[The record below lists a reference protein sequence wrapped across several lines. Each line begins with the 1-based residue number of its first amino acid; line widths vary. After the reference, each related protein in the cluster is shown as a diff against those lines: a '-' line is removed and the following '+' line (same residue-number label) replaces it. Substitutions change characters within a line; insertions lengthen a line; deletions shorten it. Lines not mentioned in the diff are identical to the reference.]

1 MTTRTNRV
9 ADLIRDEVSKL
20 LLREL
25 RDPRIG
31 FVTITGASVSP
42 DLRNV
47 RVYVSVLGKS
57 SVRDESLQALNSA
70 AGFVRRAIFKN
81 LRLRYSPTV
90 SFHLDESLDRG
101 ARIEEVLGWGVDRVI
116 VGTALLD
123 TPELVPEVARA
134 HPGRLILGLDA
145 RDGVLAVRGWRQS
158 AGLPVEEL
166 LDRFADLPL
175 DGILHTDIGVDGLL
189 KGPNVKATAALA
201 RRTQHPVIA
210 SGGVGTLEHLVEL
223 ARVRVI
229 AAVVVGRALYSGAID
244 LEQALATVARC

>member
-57 SVRDESLQALNSA
+57 SVRDESLEALNSA

-81 LRLRYSPTV
+81 LRLRNSPTV

-101 ARIEEVLGWGVDRVI
+101 ARIEEVLREIHAGEN
-116 VGTALLD
+116 
-123 TPELVPEVARA
+123 P
-134 HPGRLILGLDA
+134 DA
-145 RDGVLAVRGWRQS
+145 DQ
-158 AGLPVEEL
+158 EE
-166 LDRFADLPL
+166 
-175 DGILHTDIGVDGLL
+175 
-189 KGPNVKATAALA
+189 
-201 RRTQHPVIA
+201 
-210 SGGVGTLEHLVEL
+210 
-223 ARVRVI
+223 
-229 AAVVVGRALYSGAID
+229 
-244 LEQALATVARC
+244 

>member
-47 RVYVSVLGKS
+47 RVFVSVLGKS
-57 SVRDESLQALNSA
+57 SIRDESLQALNSA

-101 ARIEEVLGWGVDRVI
+101 ARIEEVLREIHAGEN
-116 VGTALLD
+116 
-123 TPELVPEVARA
+123 P
-134 HPGRLILGLDA
+134 DA
-145 RDGVLAVRGWRQS
+145 DQ
-158 AGLPVEEL
+158 EE
-166 LDRFADLPL
+166 
-175 DGILHTDIGVDGLL
+175 
-189 KGPNVKATAALA
+189 
-201 RRTQHPVIA
+201 
-210 SGGVGTLEHLVEL
+210 
-223 ARVRVI
+223 
-229 AAVVVGRALYSGAID
+229 
-244 LEQALATVARC
+244 

>member
-1 MTTRTNRV
+1 VTTRTNRV

-57 SVRDESLQALNSA
+57 SVRDESLEALNSA

-81 LRLRYSPTV
+81 LRLRNSPTV

-101 ARIEEVLGWGVDRVI
+101 ARIEEVLREIHAGEN
-116 VGTALLD
+116 
-123 TPELVPEVARA
+123 P
-134 HPGRLILGLDA
+134 DA
-145 RDGVLAVRGWRQS
+145 DQ
-158 AGLPVEEL
+158 EE
-166 LDRFADLPL
+166 
-175 DGILHTDIGVDGLL
+175 
-189 KGPNVKATAALA
+189 
-201 RRTQHPVIA
+201 
-210 SGGVGTLEHLVEL
+210 
-223 ARVRVI
+223 
-229 AAVVVGRALYSGAID
+229 
-244 LEQALATVARC
+244 

>member
-90 SFHLDESLDRG
+90 SFHLDESLNRG
-101 ARIEEVLGWGVDRVI
+101 ARIEEVLREIHAGEN
-116 VGTALLD
+116 
-123 TPELVPEVARA
+123 P
-134 HPGRLILGLDA
+134 DA
-145 RDGVLAVRGWRQS
+145 DQ
-158 AGLPVEEL
+158 E
-166 LDRFADLPL
+166 D
-175 DGILHTDIGVDGLL
+175 
-189 KGPNVKATAALA
+189 
-201 RRTQHPVIA
+201 
-210 SGGVGTLEHLVEL
+210 
-223 ARVRVI
+223 
-229 AAVVVGRALYSGAID
+229 
-244 LEQALATVARC
+244 

>member
-81 LRLRYSPTV
+81 LRLRYSPAV

-101 ARIEEVLGWGVDRVI
+101 ARIEEVLREIHAGEN
-116 VGTALLD
+116 
-123 TPELVPEVARA
+123 P
-134 HPGRLILGLDA
+134 DA
-145 RDGVLAVRGWRQS
+145 DQ
-158 AGLPVEEL
+158 EE
-166 LDRFADLPL
+166 
-175 DGILHTDIGVDGLL
+175 
-189 KGPNVKATAALA
+189 
-201 RRTQHPVIA
+201 
-210 SGGVGTLEHLVEL
+210 
-223 ARVRVI
+223 
-229 AAVVVGRALYSGAID
+229 
-244 LEQALATVARC
+244 

>member
-47 RVYVSVLGKS
+47 RVYVSVLGQT

-81 LRLRYSPTV
+81 LRLRYSPAV

-101 ARIEEVLGWGVDRVI
+101 ARIEEVLREIHAGEN
-116 VGTALLD
+116 
-123 TPELVPEVARA
+123 P
-134 HPGRLILGLDA
+134 DA
-145 RDGVLAVRGWRQS
+145 DQ
-158 AGLPVEEL
+158 E
-166 LDRFADLPL
+166 D
-175 DGILHTDIGVDGLL
+175 
-189 KGPNVKATAALA
+189 
-201 RRTQHPVIA
+201 
-210 SGGVGTLEHLVEL
+210 
-223 ARVRVI
+223 
-229 AAVVVGRALYSGAID
+229 
-244 LEQALATVARC
+244 

>member
-1 MTTRTNRV
+1 VTTRTNRV

-101 ARIEEVLGWGVDRVI
+101 ARIEEVLREIHAGEN
-116 VGTALLD
+116 
-123 TPELVPEVARA
+123 P
-134 HPGRLILGLDA
+134 DA
-145 RDGVLAVRGWRQS
+145 DQ
-158 AGLPVEEL
+158 EE
-166 LDRFADLPL
+166 
-175 DGILHTDIGVDGLL
+175 
-189 KGPNVKATAALA
+189 
-201 RRTQHPVIA
+201 
-210 SGGVGTLEHLVEL
+210 
-223 ARVRVI
+223 
-229 AAVVVGRALYSGAID
+229 
-244 LEQALATVARC
+244 

>member
-1 MTTRTNRV
+1 VTTRTNRV

-47 RVYVSVLGKS
+47 RIFVSVLGKS
-57 SVRDESLQALNSA
+57 SIRDESLQALNSA

-101 ARIEEVLGWGVDRVI
+101 ARIEEVLREIHAGE
-116 VGTALLD
+116 
-123 TPELVPEVARA
+123 TP
-134 HPGRLILGLDA
+134 DA
-145 RDGVLAVRGWRQS
+145 DQ
-158 AGLPVEEL
+158 EE
-166 LDRFADLPL
+166 
-175 DGILHTDIGVDGLL
+175 
-189 KGPNVKATAALA
+189 
-201 RRTQHPVIA
+201 
-210 SGGVGTLEHLVEL
+210 
-223 ARVRVI
+223 
-229 AAVVVGRALYSGAID
+229 
-244 LEQALATVARC
+244 